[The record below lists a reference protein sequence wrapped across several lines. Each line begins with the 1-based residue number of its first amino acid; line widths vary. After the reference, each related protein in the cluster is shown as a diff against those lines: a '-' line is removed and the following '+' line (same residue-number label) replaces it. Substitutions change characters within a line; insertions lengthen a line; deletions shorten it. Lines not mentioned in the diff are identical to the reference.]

1 MTILTPSIATCSGV
15 EPTTHAAFCPD
26 DKGLATTSH
35 DKTAPVWDV
44 PSSSEVAR
52 MTHEGDVNEVAFSPD
67 VKYLATA
74 SDDKTACVQVWQPE
88 GHIE

>member
-1 MTILTPSIATCSGV
+1 
-15 EPTTHAAFCPD
+15 
-26 DKGLATTSH
+26 
-35 DKTAPVWDV
+35 VWDV